1 MKIVADFHIH
11 SRFSRATAHDI
22 TIKNLSQWMKKKG
35 VNLLGTGDFTHPMW
49 FKELK
54 ENLEPAEEGLY
65 RLKGDNDEKNIS
77 RFILTTELSCI
88 YSQGGKGRRIHLV
101 ILAPSLEV
109 VQKINIA
116 LSWQGNLQSDGRPIL
131 GLSAIELV
139 KLLFS
144 VSPDI
149 VVIPAHIWTPWF
161 SLFGSMSGF
170 DTVEECFGEWANKI
184 FAIETG
190 LSSDP
195 QMNWRLSQLDN
206 FSITSNSDS
215 HSVPKIAREA
225 NVFNTELSYS
235 KIIEA
240 IKSGIPANYSKDSTQ
255 FLYTIEF
262 YPEEGKYHYDGHRL
276 CNVCLS
282 PVEAKR
288 INNICPKCHR
298 PLTIGVMHRVED
310 LADRPVDYKPS
321 NRPPFKKLVPLL
333 EIIAEVMNSTVAAKK
348 VQDEFERLIN
358 IFGDEISI
366 LTDISIKDIEAESD
380 YKLAEAIKRVRENKL
395 VISPGF
401 DGEYGK
407 VKIFAD
413 DEILTRNN
421 SLFCL

>member
-206 FSITSNSDS
+206 FSITFNSDS

-421 SLFCL
+421 SLF

>member
-421 SLFCL
+421 SLF